1 MNANPPKLEAS
12 IVSLYS
18 FNNAVLDAQYWLG
31 SVYDLRSVEMLIIA
45 KCVCDRRMA

>member
-1 MNANPPKLEAS
+1 MNANPSNLEAS
-12 IVSLYS
+12 IISLYS
-18 FNNAVLDAQYWLG
+18 FRDTVLDAQYWLG